1 MFTPANKGNV
11 YPPEPLIREEIQRL
25 IRACSHRAPTGI
37 RNRALIVT
45 MYRGGLRVSEALS
58 LDRKDLDPQSGSIR
72 ILHGKG
78 DKSRTVGL
86 DATAFDMI
94 QRWLDV
100 RSLLRIA
107 RGPLFCTL
115 KGTRL
120 STAYVRKMLPRMAQR
135 AGIEKRVHAHGL
147 RHTHAAE
154 LAAEG
159 VPINVISRQLGH
171 TNIGTTSRYLD
182 HIAPQD
188 VISAMQR
195 REWDLQSSH

>member
-1 MFTPANKGNV
+1 MFTPSNKGKL
-11 YPPEPLIREEIQRL
+11 YPPEPLIRDEIQCL

-58 LDRKDLDPQSGSIR
+58 LERKDLDPQSGSIR

-78 DKSRTVGL
+78 DKARTVGL

-94 QRWLDV
+94 QRWLDI
-100 RSLLRIA
+100 RSSLHIS

-120 STAYVRKMLPRMAQR
+120 SSAYVRKMLPRMALR

-171 TNIGTTSRYLD
+171 TNVGTTSRYID
-182 HIAPQD
+182 HIAPQQ
-188 VISAMQR
+188 VIETMRMRQWSI
-195 REWDLQSSH
+195 SG

>member
-1 MFTPANKGNV
+1 MFIPANKGNL
-11 YPPEPLIREEIQRL
+11 YPPEPLIRDEIQRL

-37 RNRALIVT
+37 RNRSLIVV
-45 MYRGGLRVSEALS
+45 MYRGGLRVSEALA
-58 LDRKDLDPQSGSIR
+58 LERKDLDPRSGSIR

-78 DKSRTVGL
+78 DNARTVGL

-94 QRWLDV
+94 ERWIDV
-100 RSLLRIA
+100 RSSLRIT

-115 KGTRL
+115 NGTRL
-120 STAYVRKMLPRMAQR
+120 SCSYVRKMLPRMAQR

-171 TNIGTTSRYLD
+171 SNVGTTSRYID
-182 HIAPQD
+182 HIAPQQ
-188 VISAMQR
+188 VIDAMRR
-195 REWDLQSSH
+195 REWSISG